1 MAVNVS
7 PEFYLFSECNS
18 VRIGQNIQNE
28 VLLERSIFANVVAY
42 QFIPCEQ
49 RPFEPPRKVGKAQW
63 TYQQPSRGGGGLPRR
78 HTRAWRGIC
87 QLCSLI
93 LNQEWGDWIAF
104 ALS

>member
-1 MAVNVS
+1 MNVF

-28 VLLERSIFANVVAY
+28 VMLETSIFANVVAY
-42 QFIPCEQ
+42 QFIPCEL
-49 RPFEPPRKVGKAQW
+49 RLFDAPRKVAKAQW
-63 TYQQPSRGGGGLPRR
+63 TYQQPSRGGGGNPG
-78 HTRAWRGIC
+78 HMRAWRGIC

-93 LNQEWGDWIAF
+93 LIPGWEDWIAF